1 MLRVFGEWH
10 AINAHEESSNNWE
23 PSRSQLRRLKQ
34 PYAYGDYT
42 GEFLSRENP
51 LFFAEPGGIYQL
63 SKAARQRK
71 QTADKQGTAFALDP
85 LRDLTVQNTRASLD
99 YMYEQLRAF
108 FAYEATQLGFA
119 MSESEA

>member
-1 MLRVFGEWH
+1 MKKPH
-10 AINAHEESSNNWE
+10 TYS
-23 PSRSQLRRLKQ
+23 
-34 PYAYGDYT
+34 DYT

-71 QTADKQGTAFALDP
+71 QAAEKHGTAFGLDP

-108 FAYEATQLGFA
+108 FAYEATQLGLA
-119 MSESEA
+119 ISESEA